1 MRFKYKVRELIAD
14 KVLNNEKIE
23 NVLKPT
29 DMEAMSFKKLRKK
42 LDPKKR
48 YFVEYT
54 NKKGNEVVIP
64 QKMNR
69 CIRRFPLRVLLS
81 AAAANAAA
89 TFANEG
95 NAMRIDIKGES
106 KVSGAMPAMSKGAEM
121 AIEYALIAYAQ
132 SAFHCALGIKDGMGV
147 HKKVTSGSMQ
157 AGIRILNR
165 QLQSCTGLSP
175 GAYTLDKKIKSARTR
190 KNAKAEIGVDA

>member
-1 MRFKYKVRELIAD
+1 MTGSGK
-14 KVLNNEKIE
+14 
-23 NVLKPT
+23 
-29 DMEAMSFKKLRKK
+29 S
-42 LDPKKR
+42 KKR
-48 YFVEYT
+48 ATYT